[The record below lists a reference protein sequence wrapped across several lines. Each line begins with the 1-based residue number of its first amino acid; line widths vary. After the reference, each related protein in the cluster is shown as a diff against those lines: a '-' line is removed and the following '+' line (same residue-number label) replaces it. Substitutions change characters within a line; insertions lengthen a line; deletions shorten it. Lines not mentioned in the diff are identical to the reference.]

1 MILFFRFF
9 VFLFS
14 NFFIL
19 LFFSFFLMKRLLF
32 VGVDPGTTVGFAIL
46 DIDGSVVDKGS
57 FKGSSFSS
65 LVSRII
71 SSGVPLVVATDKSKV
86 PSFVLRL
93 SSALGARVWF
103 PRFDVSVSDKR
114 SLVSESVN
122 DHVRDSLAAV
132 RLAFK
137 SFKPLIDRV
146 RRVVPD
152 SLFFDALLMLFRNP
166 SLSISEVV
174 SRLSSP
180 VSSSRRSDFS
190 SQRSVSSSRISV
202 SSSRRSGSGSRRS
215 VSDSLLDPVVA
226 SELFSLRERVKS
238 LSLEVSSL
246 RRALNFKAEPQL
258 LSSLDA
264 LRVSY
269 RSLERRFFNLK
280 NRLSRKDSFLRK
292 IALSDDSLLLLRVPS
307 LANRFLKDS
316 LSRVLFVD
324 DPNVVG
330 SNAAERLF
338 DEGVSVIVFK
348 KQPSPVNLFPFIVY
362 VPSAKL
368 SSLVFDSSFVL
379 VDRKELYSFFD
390 PDSVLKS
397 ALAHYSFERSGKK

>member
-1 MILFFRFF
+1 
-9 VFLFS
+9 
-14 NFFIL
+14 
-19 LFFSFFLMKRLLF
+19 MKRLLF
-32 VGVDPGTTVGFAIL
+32 VGVDPGTTVGFAVL

-103 PRFDVSVSDKR
+103 PRFDISVSDKR

-137 SFKPLIDRV
+137 SFKPLINRV

-180 VSSSRRSDFS
+180 VSSSQRSVSRLSDS
-190 SQRSVSSSRISV
+190 GSQRSVSRLSV
-202 SSSRRSGSGSRRS
+202 S

-324 DPNVVG
+324 DPNIVG

-362 VPSAKL
+362 VPSSKL

-379 VDRKELYSFFD
+379 VDRKELYSLFD